1 MWAPWTGAQSTIGV
15 HAVRASLIREFRK
28 VVGAERCLHAPE
40 DLYAYSHDCYARG
53 KPELVLLPKTTKE
66 ISSIMRIA
74 HREGIPV
81 TPRGG
86 GSSLCGATTPIKGG
100 IVLAT
105 NQMNRI
111 LEVNQDD
118 RLAVV
123 EPGVVTLRLHQAVEA
138 VGLFYPP
145 DPASYAMSL
154 MGGNVATNAG
164 GPRCLKYGVTRDYLL
179 GLEVVLADGE
189 VLHTGSRAVKDVTGY
204 DLTRLFCGSE
214 GTLGVITLITVRLIP
229 KPETQR
235 TILTSLRTV
244 EKASQMVSRIIGAGI
259 LPTTLEFMDQSY
271 LRTVEE
277 LMHLGLPVD
286 AGAMLL
292 IEVDGFQ
299 EAVERQARIVEDFC
313 REHGALDVAVA
324 RTAKEGEQLWRGR
337 RMGTVALMRAAK
349 LMISHDATVPA
360 SRIPELVAHTHQ
372 VAREAD
378 LKVVII
384 GHAGDGNM
392 HPIFLLDPSR
402 EGEMKRFD
410 EASRE
415 LFRFTVECG
424 GTLSGEHGI
433 GIEKNPYLDLQ
444 VDAVGMRTMRAIKN
458 ALDPKGILNPG
469 KFV

>member
-1 MWAPWTGAQSTIGV
+1 MKK
-15 HAVRASLIREFRK
+15 SLVKEFRRI
-28 VVGAERCLHAPE
+28 VGSQRCLDTPE

-53 KPELVLLPKTTKE
+53 KPELVLIPRSTQE
-66 ISSIMRIA
+66 VSSILRIA
-74 HREGIPV
+74 HREGLPV

-111 LEVNQDD
+111 LEVSQED
-118 RLAVV
+118 RLAVL

-138 VGLFYPP
+138 LGLFYPP

-189 VLHTGSRAVKDVTGY
+189 VLQTGSRAVKDVTGY

-214 GTLGVITLITVRLIP
+214 GTLGVITRITVRLIP
-229 KPETQR
+229 KPEAKR

-244 EKASQMVSRIIGAGI
+244 EEASRMVSRIIGAGI
-259 LPTTLEFMDQSY
+259 LPTTLEFMDQAY
-271 LRTVEE
+271 IRTVEE
-277 LMHLGLPVD
+277 LMHLGLPLD

-292 IEVDGFQ
+292 IEVDGFE
-299 EAVERQARIVEDFC
+299 EAVERQASIVERFC
-313 REHGALDVAVA
+313 TEHGALDVAVA
-324 RTAKEGEQLWRGR
+324 KTPQESDQLWRGR

-360 SRIPELVAHTHQ
+360 SRIPELVAHTHE
-372 VAREAD
+372 VARQGG

-402 EGEMKRFD
+402 QGEMERFD
-410 EASRE
+410 KASRE
-415 LFRFTVECG
+415 LFRFTVERG

-433 GIEKNPYLDLQ
+433 GLEKNPYLYLQ
-444 VDAVGMRTMRAIKN
+444 VNEIGMRTMRAIKS

>member
-1 MWAPWTGAQSTIGV
+1 M
-15 HAVRASLIREFRK
+15 
-28 VVGAERCLHAPE
+28 
-40 DLYAYSHDCYARG
+40 
-53 KPELVLLPKTTKE
+53 
-66 ISSIMRIA
+66 
-74 HREGIPV
+74 
-81 TPRGG
+81 
-86 GSSLCGATTPIKGG
+86 
-100 IVLAT
+100 
-105 NQMNRI
+105 
-111 LEVNQDD
+111 
-118 RLAVV
+118 
-123 EPGVVTLRLHQAVEA
+123 
-138 VGLFYPP
+138 
-145 DPASYAMSL
+145 
-154 MGGNVATNAG
+154 ATNAG

-214 GTLGVITLITVRLIP
+214 GTLGVITRITVRLIP
-229 KPETQR
+229 KPETKR
-235 TILTSLRTV
+235 TILASLGTV
-244 EKASQMVSRIIGAGI
+244 EEASRMVSRIIGAGI
-259 LPTTLEFMDQSY
+259 LPTTLEFMDQAY
-271 LRTVEE
+271 IRTVEE
-277 LMHLGLPVD
+277 LMHLGLPLD

-292 IEVDGFQ
+292 IEVDGFE
-299 EAVERQARIVEDFC
+299 EAVERQARIVEQFC

-324 RTAKEGEQLWRGR
+324 KNSQESEELWRGR

-360 SRIPELVAHTHQ
+360 SSIPSLVAHTHE
-372 VAREAD
+372 VARQAD

-402 EGEMKRFD
+402 PQEMERFQ

-415 LFRFTVECG
+415 LFRFTVEHG

-433 GIEKNPYLDLQ
+433 GLEKNPYLHLQ
-444 VDAVGMRTMRAIKN
+444 VNPIGMRTMKAIKK

>member
-1 MWAPWTGAQSTIGV
+1 V
-15 HAVRASLIREFRK
+15 KKSLVREFRK
-28 VVGAERCLHAPE
+28 ILGAQRCLDAPE

-53 KPELVLLPKTTKE
+53 KPELVLIPRTTQE
-66 ISSIMRIA
+66 VSAILRIA
-74 HREGIPV
+74 HREGVPV

-86 GSSLCGATTPIKGG
+86 GSSLCGATTPIRGG

-105 NQMNRI
+105 NQMDKI
-111 LEVNQDD
+111 LEVSQED

-154 MGGNVATNAG
+154 IGGNVATNAG

-189 VLHTGSRAVKDVTGY
+189 VLQTGSRAVKDVTGY

-214 GTLGVITLITVRLIP
+214 GTLGVITRITVRLIP
-229 KPETQR
+229 KPETKR

-244 EKASQMVSRIIGAGI
+244 EEASQMVSRIIGAGI
-259 LPTTLEFMDQSY
+259 LPTTLEFMDQAY
-271 LRTVEE
+271 LQTVEE
-277 LMHLGLPVD
+277 LMHLGLPVE

-292 IEVDGFQ
+292 IEVDGFE
-299 EAVERQARIVEDFC
+299 EAVERQAGIVERFC
-313 REHGALDVAVA
+313 KEHGALDVAVA
-324 RTAKEGEQLWRGR
+324 RTPQESDQLWKGR

-360 SRIPELVAHTHQ
+360 SSIPELVAHTHE
-372 VAREAD
+372 VALQAD

-402 EGEMKRFD
+402 QGEMERFD
-410 EASRE
+410 KASRE
-415 LFRFTVECG
+415 LFRFTVEKG

-433 GIEKNPYLDLQ
+433 GLEKNPYLHLQ
-444 VDAVGMRTMRAIKN
+444 VNEIGMRTMRAIKK

>member
-1 MWAPWTGAQSTIGV
+1 V
-15 HAVRASLIREFRK
+15 KKSLVREFRK
-28 VVGAERCLHAPE
+28 ILGAQRCFDAPE

-53 KPELVLLPKTTKE
+53 KPELVLIPRTTQE
-66 ISSIMRIA
+66 VSAILRIA
-74 HREGIPV
+74 HREGVPV

-86 GSSLCGATTPIKGG
+86 GSSLCGATTPIRGG

-105 NQMNRI
+105 NQMDKI
-111 LEVNQDD
+111 LEVSQED

-154 MGGNVATNAG
+154 IGGNVATNAG

-189 VLHTGSRAVKDVTGY
+189 VLQTGSRAVKDVTGY

-214 GTLGVITLITVRLIP
+214 GTLGVITRITVRLIP
-229 KPETQR
+229 KPETKR

-244 EKASQMVSRIIGAGI
+244 EEASQMVSRIIGAGI
-259 LPTTLEFMDQSY
+259 LPTTLEFMDQAY
-271 LRTVEE
+271 LQTVEE
-277 LMHLGLPVD
+277 LMHLGLPVE

-292 IEVDGFQ
+292 IEVDGFE
-299 EAVERQARIVEDFC
+299 EAVERQAGIVERFC
-313 REHGALDVAVA
+313 KEHGALDVAVA
-324 RTAKEGEQLWRGR
+324 RTPQESDQLWKGR

-360 SRIPELVAHTHQ
+360 SSIPELVAHTHE
-372 VAREAD
+372 VALQAD

-402 EGEMKRFD
+402 QGEMERFD
-410 EASRE
+410 KASRE
-415 LFRFTVECG
+415 LFRFTVEKG

-433 GIEKNPYLDLQ
+433 GLEKNPYLHFQ
-444 VDAVGMRTMRAIKN
+444 VNEIGMRTMRAIKK